1 MAVLR
6 TSLPSRPPSQS
17 ARGLAH
23 SKTLRAIRASPDNA
37 PASWT
42 AAALRRFHTASRT
55 ITGRTL
61 QNSARRSLAPPI
73 IIDRR
78 NGSYV
83 LPMMVTGGAWHY
95 FCLFFGLHETSQWT
109 NETSFALNEISFAAN
124 ETSNG
129 FNKTLFVVD
138 GVRKIINETS
148 FAFI

>member
-1 MAVLR
+1 
-6 TSLPSRPPSQS
+6 
-17 ARGLAH
+17 
-23 SKTLRAIRASPDNA
+23 
-37 PASWT
+37 
-42 AAALRRFHTASRT
+42 
-55 ITGRTL
+55 
-61 QNSARRSLAPPI
+61 
-73 IIDRR
+73 
-78 NGSYV
+78 
-83 LPMMVTGGAWHY
+83 MMVTGGAWHY